1 LLRGDV
7 LSDLSAWQLN
17 PLSAAISNSSR
28 TADRT
33 GERRFQILDCG
44 LRNAIVPPHE
54 GVKGLDVASSVV
66 ANAAKDCKGKFASGR
81 TSELLTVTLCFEAS
95 LLVDT
100 PISRLRRG
108 LGGWGMLRVAVFL
121 MMLFTASKAFSQ
133 TQMQFTVFPPDRPTN
148 ALAGAHAWRIYA
160 SGPIDED
167 ADKRL
172 EEVIQRNNIPY
183 HSDIL
188 LHSYGGSLVGGM
200 KLGKVM
206 RKHLLRSNVGQ
217 LDLSSKD
224 QGSPKAGNCYSA
236 CAMAYLGG
244 EYRFLMTGSVYGIH
258 RFYTDKQTKQD
269 ADLAQMM
276 SALVVQYIRSM
287 DVNTEI
293 FTLASRAGRDEIVT
307 PSPEMLVRLNVVNN
321 GTKPA
326 KWSIESVPHGIYL
339 KGEQQTPNGT
349 NKLMITCAPGEPVGL
364 FVIFDAGM
372 NAEDTTNFNAETLM
386 IDSTKISLAGRR
398 ERIKSVNGKINL
410 SYYIDATIL
419 DAISKA
425 RTVGVLLQPTTEAA
439 VNLGFESMPF
449 DEGRAKLPGF
459 LQVCKH

>member
-1 LLRGDV
+1 M
-7 LSDLSAWQLN
+7 
-17 PLSAAISNSSR
+17 
-28 TADRT
+28 
-33 GERRFQILDCG
+33 
-44 LRNAIVPPHE
+44 
-54 GVKGLDVASSVV
+54 
-66 ANAAKDCKGKFASGR
+66 
-81 TSELLTVTLCFEAS
+81 LCFEAS
-95 LLVDT
+95 VPVYT
-100 PISRLRRG
+100 PISRPQRG
-108 LGGWGMLRVAVFL
+108 FGEWGMLRVAVVL
-121 MMLFTASKAFSQ
+121 MTLFTASKAFSQ
-133 TQMQFTVFPPDRPTN
+133 TQMQFTTSPPDRSMNAPT
-148 ALAGAHAWRIYA
+148 GVHAWRIYA

-172 EEVIQRNNIPY
+172 EEVIQRNSIPY
-183 HSDIL
+183 HSDIF
-188 LHSYGGSLVGGM
+188 LHSDGGSLVGGM

-206 RKHLLRSNVGQ
+206 RKHLLHSNVGQ
-217 LDLSSKD
+217 LDLSSKY

-258 RFYTDKQTKQD
+258 RFYLDKQTRQD

-276 SALVVQYIRSM
+276 SAVVVEYIRSM

-307 PSPEMLVRLNVVNN
+307 PSQDVLVHLNVVNN

-339 KGEQQTPNGT
+339 KGEQQTPNGI
-349 NKLMITCAPGEPVGL
+349 NKFLIACAPGEPVSL
-364 FVIFDAGM
+364 YAIFDVGM
-372 NAEDTTNFNAETLM
+372 NVEDATNFNAETLM

-398 ERIKSVNGKINL
+398 ERMKSVNGKINL
-410 SYYIDATIL
+410 SYSVDATIL

-425 RTVGVLLQPTTEAA
+425 KTVGILLQPTTEAA
-439 VNLGFESMPF
+439 INLGFESMPF

>member
-1 LLRGDV
+1 
-7 LSDLSAWQLN
+7 
-17 PLSAAISNSSR
+17 
-28 TADRT
+28 
-33 GERRFQILDCG
+33 
-44 LRNAIVPPHE
+44 
-54 GVKGLDVASSVV
+54 
-66 ANAAKDCKGKFASGR
+66 
-81 TSELLTVTLCFEAS
+81 
-95 LLVDT
+95 
-100 PISRLRRG
+100 
-108 LGGWGMLRVAVFL
+108 MLRAAVVL
-121 MMLFTASKAFSQ
+121 MTLFTASKAFPQ
-133 TQMQFTVFPPDRPTN
+133 TQMQFTVFPPDRQIN
-148 ALAGAHAWRIYA
+148 ALTGVHAWRIYA
-160 SGPIDED
+160 AGPIDED

-172 EEVIQRNNIPY
+172 EEVIQKNNIPQRSDIFL
-183 HSDIL
+183 HSD
-188 LHSYGGSLVGGM
+188 GGSLVGGM

-206 RKHLLRSNVGQ
+206 RKYLLHSNVGQ
-217 LDLSSKD
+217 LDLASKV

-258 RFYTDKQTKQD
+258 RFYSDKQTKQD

-276 SALVVQYIRSM
+276 SALVVEYIRSM

-307 PSPEMLVRLNVVNN
+307 PPQEVLVRLNVVNN

-326 KWSIESVPHGIYL
+326 TWSIESVAHGIYL

-349 NKLMITCAPGEPVGL
+349 NKFMITCAPGQPVGL
-364 FVIFDAGM
+364 FAIFDAGM
-372 NAEDTTNFNAETLM
+372 NVEDTVNFNAETLM
-386 IDSTKISLAGRR
+386 IDSTKINLAGRR
-398 ERIKSVNGKINL
+398 ERIKSLNGKINL
-410 SYYIDATIL
+410 SYSVDAAIL

-425 RTVGVLLQPTTEAA
+425 RTVGIVLQPKTEAV